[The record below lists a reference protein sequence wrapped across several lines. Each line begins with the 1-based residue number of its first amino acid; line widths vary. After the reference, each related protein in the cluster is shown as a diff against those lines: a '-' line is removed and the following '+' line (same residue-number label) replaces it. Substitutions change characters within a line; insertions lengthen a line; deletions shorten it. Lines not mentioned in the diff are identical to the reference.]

1 MLQILRL
8 LRNEKVKVN
17 GTENKIGDFK
27 VLVFFCFGNVHVV
40 GIWGNVRSSQY
51 LKHFSRHFFMGVFA
65 LPAPDWFEVE
75 LRRLLFELRP
85 IGSLLPA
92 AGAEPTLL

>member
-17 GTENKIGDFK
+17 GTENKIGD
-27 VLVFFCFGNVHVV
+27 L
-40 GIWGNVRSSQY
+40 WGNVRSSQY

-75 LRRLLFELRP
+75 LRRLLFEFVP